1 MLIKYFAIFLSAFKG
16 INPLT
21 LHCNPNREVLLSH
34 LFTNGKIKKQI
45 FKRILILNLVYMAV
59 LGAEPR

>member
-1 MLIKYFAIFLSAFKG
+1 MLIKYFAIFPCAFKG
-16 INPLT
+16 INPLS
-21 LHCNPNREVLLSH
+21 LHYNPNREVLLSH